1 MITFNKWSLKTKLI
15 IVIWGVAISALFT
28 GFLYV
33 VYQEAQFNKDD
44 LIHELRLSASLTGES
59 SAAALY
65 FEEKEGVENVLKK
78 LKNVPNL
85 IQGTVYDSSGT
96 KFANFDLRSA
106 TSPPEK
112 INGDFNLQFTDSSLI
127 LIQPLL
133 YNNTELGT
141 VRLVASTDVLK
152 IKIKKYLSILLLL
165 MLALMIISYFLARW
179 FAGIIAKPVLK
190 LTKVTKE
197 ISEKGDYSTRVKKKT
212 SDEIGSLYD
221 GFNSMLSTIQS
232 REAERNLALQ
242 ALEQSEQKYRSFI
255 ENSNDAIYLLYN
267 GRFEIVNDR
276 FIELFELT
284 REEIQSKEFRFKDL
298 IHPDSYAEI
307 EERETR
313 IAGGEEVD
321 SRYEFVG
328 RTKSDKRINL
338 EVNVSYIPYKKGR
351 AVQGFLR
358 DITER
363 RTLEEQLRQA
373 QKMEAIGR
381 LSGGV
386 AHDFNNLLTI
396 ILGYSELAKTKIEP
410 RHPVLKNIEQITK
423 AGQRAEAL
431 TRQLLAFSRRQVIQP
446 VSFDV
451 NQLILDLEKM
461 LRRLIGENI
470 ELVVLLKEDKGVI
483 KADPGQMEQIIM
495 NLSVNAKDA
504 MPDGG
509 RLIIETQAVS
519 LDKEQKFGL
528 DELEVGEYIRISVR
542 DSGIGMEKELLSHI
556 FEPFFTTKERG
567 KGTGLG
573 LSTVYGIVQQNN
585 GFIKVSS
592 ELGDGTVFDIFFPR
606 QESVTEFVV
615 EKEIDDD
622 KLYGSERILLV
633 EDVPGLRHL
642 AASTVTER
650 GYKVTT
656 AANGEEALSLFKK
669 FNGMFDLLL
678 TDIIMPGIN
687 GKKLAEKLSKQ
698 SPKLKIIF
706 MSGYTDDA
714 ILPQTI
720 ADENIVFIQK
730 PFTPIQLLWKIRKT
744 LDG

>member
-1 MITFNKWSLKTKLI
+1 M
-15 IVIWGVAISALFT
+15 
-28 GFLYV
+28 
-33 VYQEAQFNKDD
+33 
-44 LIHELRLSASLTGES
+44 
-59 SAAALY
+59 
-65 FEEKEGVENVLKK
+65 
-78 LKNVPNL
+78 
-85 IQGTVYDSSGT
+85 
-96 KFANFDLRSA
+96 
-106 TSPPEK
+106 
-112 INGDFNLQFTDSSLI
+112 
-127 LIQPLL
+127 
-133 YNNTELGT
+133 
-141 VRLVASTDVLK
+141 
-152 IKIKKYLSILLLL
+152 
-165 MLALMIISYFLARW
+165 
-179 FAGIIAKPVLK
+179 
-190 LTKVTKE
+190 
-197 ISEKGDYSTRVKKKT
+197 
-212 SDEIGSLYD
+212 
-221 GFNSMLSTIQS
+221 
-232 REAERNLALQ
+232 
-242 ALEQSEQKYRSFI
+242 
-255 ENSNDAIYLLYN
+255 
-267 GRFEIVNDR
+267 
-276 FIELFELT
+276 
-284 REEIQSKEFRFKDL
+284 
-298 IHPDSYAEI
+298 
-307 EERETR
+307 
-313 IAGGEEVD
+313 
-321 SRYEFVG
+321 
-328 RTKSDKRINL
+328 
-338 EVNVSYIPYKKGR
+338 
-351 AVQGFLR
+351 
-358 DITER
+358 
-363 RTLEEQLRQA
+363 RQA